1 MPWNQ
6 SPDALEQWYRTAPN
20 DFRDAFNRQ
29 PMAEPQRSVWAARL
43 AADEATPSSHIGF
56 VWAIIWSLGIASIF
70 LASYWTRGVMDTQWA
85 VPLFATFALF
95 PLLLFHGWRQWPL
108 VAGTAVAAAVVA
120 ALWWAWEDLPS
131 HWLVSS
137 WTEDHPEQAALGERI
152 NFLRQVRD
160 LMMIHWPMVLVGATG
175 WAYTRSRPRE
185 QRVDYVR
192 QVLVV
197 GILTALVLVAG
208 GLLFGLTNLLMEAVD
223 APGEWQEAINIHLV
237 VWGLSGG
244 LVFGHAVWL
253 RHPGALDRVLPTLAR
268 VFIPLFV
275 LLEGGFLIANLA
287 DGFAALAS
295 DREQLF
301 VFNLLLAA
309 VIGLV
314 LLHSAF
320 EEDAPRWS
328 RGLMVA
334 LVGLGVV
341 ADAVGLAAIV
351 SRLSEWGATPN
362 RLTVLG
368 GNLLFFA
375 TLIALL
381 VQWFRQRAGS
391 HFLQTRAVLNRALA
405 GFFLWAVV
413 VAFGF
418 TCVYGLGV
426 NRADLAQ
433 FSTLVEAAS
442 AAEEA
447 D

>member
-6 SPDALEQWYRTAPN
+6 SPDALEQWYRSAPR
-20 DFRDAFNRQ
+20 DFRESFNRQ
-29 PMAEPQRSVWAARL
+29 PMPEPQRSVWAARL
-43 AADEATPSSHIGF
+43 AADEQPPTKSTGF
-56 VWAIIWSLGIASIF
+56 QWAIACSLGIAAIF
-70 LASYWTRGVMDTQWA
+70 LTPYWASGDMDPEWA
-85 VPLFATFALF
+85 APLVATLALF
-95 PLLLFHGWRQWPL
+95 PLVLFHGWRQWPL

-120 ALWWAWEDLPS
+120 ALWWVWEDLPS
-131 HWLVSS
+131 GWVVSS
-137 WTEDHPEQAALGERI
+137 IAEDHPEQEALGERI
-152 NFLRQVRD
+152 NLLRQVRD
-160 LMMIHWPMVLVGATG
+160 LMMIHWPMVLVGLTG
-175 WAYTRSRPRE
+175 WAYTRSRPAE
-185 QRVDYVR
+185 ERVDYVR

-197 GILTALVLVAG
+197 GILTALVFVAG
-208 GLLFGLTNLLMEAVD
+208 GLLLGLTNLLMEAVD
-223 APGEWQEAINIHLV
+223 APSSWQEAVNIHLV

-314 LLHSAF
+314 LLHTAF

-328 RGLMVA
+328 RALLVA

-368 GNLLFFA
+368 GNLLFLA
-375 TLIALL
+375 TLVALL
-381 VQWFRQRAGS
+381 VRWFRPAARS
-391 HFLQTRAVLNRALA
+391 PFLAARAVLNRALVA
-405 GFFLWAVV
+405 FFGWALVV
-413 VAFGF
+413 TFGF
-418 TCVYGLGV
+418 TLVYGLRV
-426 NRADLAQ
+426 NRTELGQ
-433 FSTLVEAAS
+433 FQTLVE
-442 AAEEA
+442 ERF
-447 D
+447 

>member
-6 SPDALEQWYRTAPN
+6 SPEALEQWYRSAPR
-20 DFRDAFNRQ
+20 DFRESFERQ
-29 PMAEPQRSVWAARL
+29 PMAEPQRAVWAARL
-43 AADEATPSSHIGF
+43 AADEQLPANNTGF
-56 VWAIIWSLGIASIF
+56 PWAIACSIGIAAII
-70 LASYWTRGVMDTQWA
+70 LTPYWASGDMDPQWA
-85 VPLFATFALF
+85 VPLFATLALF
-95 PLLLFHGWRQWPL
+95 PLVLFHGWRQWPL

-131 HWLVSS
+131 GWLVSNIA
-137 WTEDHPEQAALGERI
+137 EERPEQEALGERI
-152 NFLRQVRD
+152 NLLRQVRD
-160 LMMIHWPMVLVGATG
+160 LMMIHWPMVLVGVTG

-197 GILTALVLVAG
+197 GILTALVLAAG
-208 GLLFGLTNLLMEAVD
+208 GLLLGLTNLLMEAVN
-223 APGEWQEAINIHLV
+223 APNSWQEAVNIHLV

-309 VIGLV
+309 VIGLA

-328 RGLMVA
+328 RWLMVA

-368 GNLLFFA
+368 GNLLFLA
-375 TLIALL
+375 TLVALL
-381 VQWFRQRAGS
+381 VQWFRPGMGS
-391 HFLQTRAVLNRALA
+391 HFVATRSVLNRALA
-405 GFFLWAVV
+405 AFFMWAVV
-413 VAFGF
+413 VTFGF
-418 TCVYGLGV
+418 TLAYGLRV
-426 NRADLAQ
+426 NRAEIAQ
-433 FSTLVEAAS
+433 FGVLVE
-442 AAEEA
+442 EA
-447 D
+447 L

>member
-6 SPDALEQWYRTAPN
+6 SPEALEQWYRSAPR
-20 DFRDAFNRQ
+20 DFRETFERQ
-29 PMAEPQRSVWAARL
+29 PMDEPQRAVWAARL
-43 AADEATPSSHIGF
+43 AADEQLPVNNTGF
-56 VWAIIWSLGIASIF
+56 PWAIACSIGIAALF
-70 LASYWTRGVMDTQWA
+70 LVPYWANGGVDPQWA
-85 VPLFATFALF
+85 APLFATLALF
-95 PLLLFHGWRQWPL
+95 PLILFHGRRQWQL
-108 VAGTAVAAAVVA
+108 VAGTAVAAAVVST
-120 ALWWAWEDLPS
+120 LWWAWEDLPS
-131 HWLVSS
+131 GWLVSNIS
-137 WTEDHPEQAALGERI
+137 EDHPEQAVLGERI
-152 NFLRQVRD
+152 NLLRQVRD
-160 LMMIHWPMVLVGATG
+160 LMMIHWPMVLVGVTG

-197 GILTALVLVAG
+197 GILTALVLAAG
-208 GLLFGLTNLLMEAVD
+208 GLLLGLTNLLMEAVD
-223 APGEWQEAINIHLV
+223 APSGWQEAVNIHLV

-287 DGFAALAS
+287 DGFSALAS

-309 VIGLV
+309 VIGLA

-328 RGLMVA
+328 RWLMVA

-368 GNLLFFA
+368 GNLLFLA
-375 TLIALL
+375 TLVALL
-381 VQWFRQRAGS
+381 VQWFRPGMGS
-391 HFLQTRAVLNRALA
+391 HFVVTRSVLNRALA
-405 GFFLWAVV
+405 AFFIWAVV
-413 VAFGF
+413 VTFGF
-418 TCVYGLGV
+418 TLAYGLRV
-426 NRADLAQ
+426 NRTEIAQ
-433 FSTLVEAAS
+433 FGVLVE
-442 AAEEA
+442 EA
-447 D
+447 L

>member
-6 SPDALEQWYRTAPN
+6 SPEAIEQWYRSAPN
-20 DFRDAFNRQ
+20 DFRDAFYRE
-29 PMAEPQRSVWAARL
+29 PMAEPLRSVWAARL
-43 AADEATPSSHIGF
+43 AADVQPSPDDSGFPWAIGF
-56 VWAIIWSLGIASIF
+56 SIGIAAVF
-70 LASYWTRGVMDTQWA
+70 LVPYWSTGDLDPEWA
-85 VPLFATFALF
+85 APLFATFALF
-95 PLLLFHGWRQWPL
+95 PLLLFHGWRNWKL
-108 VAGTAVAAAVVA
+108 LAGSAVAAAGVA

-131 HWLVSS
+131 NWMVGSVL
-137 WTEDHPEQAALGERI
+137 EDHPEQEGLGERI
-152 NFLRQVRD
+152 NLLRQVRD

-175 WAYTRSRPRE
+175 WAFTRSRPLE
-185 QRVDYVR
+185 QRVDYIR

-208 GLLFGLTNLLMEAVD
+208 GLLFGLANLLMEAVD
-223 APGEWQEAINIHLV
+223 VSSWWQEGVNVHLI

-275 LLEGGFLIANLA
+275 VLEGGFLVANLA

-314 LLHSAF
+314 LLQSAF
-320 EEDAPRWS
+320 EEDVPRWS
-328 RGLMVA
+328 HTLMITLVA
-334 LVGLGVV
+334 LGVV
-341 ADAVGLAAIV
+341 ADAVGLAAIL

-368 GNLLFFA
+368 GNLLFLI
-375 TLIALL
+375 TLVALL
-381 VQWFRQRAGS
+381 VQWFRHRSAS
-391 HFLQTRAVLNRALA
+391 RYLATREVLNRALA
-405 GFFLWAVV
+405 AFFVWAVV
-413 VAFGF
+413 VTFGF
-418 TCVYGLGV
+418 ALAYGLQVGQEEI
-426 NRADLAQ
+426 AQ
-433 FSTLVEAAS
+433 FRLLVEQAF
-442 AAEEA
+442 
-447 D
+447 